1 MFVHLR
7 PSNWWWRY
15 QQRRLEIK
23 LSTLL
28 DSEGET
34 SPKTHAIVE
43 DLSSVDFAIQYGRK
57 APPAF
62 RRFVICA
69 HRNGIEAR
77 HLRSLICTNA
87 LSIKERPHLKS
98 INIWLWSLS
107 AGLPLGLLGVWST
120 FQALVAIPD
129 PVSQTSAFVICL
141 GIAFVLYSFFWT
153 TWSELFVNAPLA
165 IHTSG
170 KALRELTNK
179 WHALDL
185 SIFAESRTI
194 KPSDKLPKSR
204 GM

>member
-1 MFVHLR
+1 MFVNLR

-69 HRNGIEAR
+69 NRNGIEAR

-120 FQALVAIPD
+120 FQALAAIPD
-129 PVSQTSAFVICL
+129 PLSQTSAFAICL
-141 GIAFVLYSFFWT
+141 AMMVVLYSFFWAI
-153 TWSELFVNAPLA
+153 WSDLFVNATLA
-165 IHTSG
+165 IHSSG
-170 KALRELTNK
+170 KALEKFTEK
-179 WHALDL
+179 WHSTDL
-185 SIFAESRTI
+185 SKFT
-194 KPSDKLPKSR
+194 
-204 GM
+204 

>member
-1 MFVHLR
+1 MFANLR

-43 DLSSVDFAIQYGRK
+43 ELSSVDFAIQYGRK

-62 RRFVICA
+62 RRFVMCA

-87 LSIKERPHLKS
+87 LSIKEQPHLKS

-120 FQALVAIPD
+120 FQALAAIPD
-129 PVSQTSAFVICL
+129 PLSQTSAFAICFVMM
-141 GIAFVLYSFFWT
+141 IVLYGFYWRS
-153 TWSELFVNAPLA
+153 WSDLFVKAPLA
-165 IHTSG
+165 IHTTG
-170 KALRELTNK
+170 KALEALIRK
-179 WHALDL
+179 WRDADPSTHAK
-185 SIFAESRTI
+185 FQAI
-194 KPSDKLPKSR
+194 KQP
-204 GM
+204 